1 MQIFQ
6 MPKKNFFFKSNSNL
20 QIIFFKIE
28 HFLSKPKYPYKD
40 LFILNFITHPY
51 NYSNQQIQMNT
62 FIDNHNVLIQI
73 QSGMAYD
80 TQRIRLLKKIQKID

>member
-6 MPKKNFFFKSNSNL
+6 MPKKHFFLNPTQTCKFF
-20 QIIFFKIE
+20 FFKIE

-62 FIDNHNVLIQI
+62 FIDNHMVSTQI

-80 TQRIRLLKKIQKID
+80 TQRIKL